1 MRPAPLAVLAA
12 AFLLSACQSGKPAA
26 NPAPAP
32 APAPAPQ
39 KPAPAAPA
47 AAKTGELLN
56 RVRYII
62 GDEPI
67 TELDIEVMKKNLLRM
82 GRQARNLHE
91 EAVNELIRRALVESE
106 ARAESILV
114 TDQKIENEVARAKE
128 NAGIKDDARF
138 RATVEQE
145 TGMPFALWLE
155 GLRYDLIKQQLIQI
169 KITVPQPSEE
179 EMKRYYAQN
188 AARAGMEV
196 RYREIILAPRDGS
209 IAEEARIS
217 RLAGEIAQ
225 KSRGNP
231 QIFGELART
240 TPDNVSPLR
249 IYGGSQDYI
258 PVSEL
263 AALDRIT
270 AGILSTLGP
279 GQLSQAF
286 RDSRG
291 RYVLLLVEG
300 KRPVSFDKVEDRVRQ
315 RLYFEKA
322 EQAFVEWIEKK
333 RKNTAVT
340 SFD

>member
-300 KRPVSFDKVEDRVRQ
+300 KRPVSFEKVEDRVRQ